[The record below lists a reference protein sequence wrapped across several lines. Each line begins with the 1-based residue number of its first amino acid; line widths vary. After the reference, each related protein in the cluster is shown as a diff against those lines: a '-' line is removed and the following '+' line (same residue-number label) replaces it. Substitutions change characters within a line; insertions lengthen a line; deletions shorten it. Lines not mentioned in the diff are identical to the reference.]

1 MKPSA
6 ENVLASLASEPKLA
20 TAISQETGI
29 PLGAVRGS
37 LTAFRTNGW
46 AERTEQATWFITPA
60 GEARRAQ
67 PSRATNPSPA
77 KGVSLAAVD
86 GRIAELEAEQSRQA
100 YHMAELIG
108 DVEKLQ
114 IVVAGLQ
121 QAVEALLEYVS

>member
-6 ENVLASLASEPKLA
+6 ESVLAALTREPKLA
-20 TAISQETGI
+20 AAISQETGI

-60 GEARRAQ
+60 GEARRAL
-67 PSRATNPSPA
+67 PSQAITAAA
-77 KGVSLAAVD
+77 KGVSLIAAD
-86 GRIAELEAEQSRQA
+86 GRLKELEAEQSRQA

-114 IVVAGLQ
+114 IIVAGLHQ
-121 QAVEALLEYVS
+121 VMAALTDIDA